1 MVCGNSIIADL
12 PQDTAKIGCIV
23 FLVMDKMFLQVCVPV
38 ALFFFFWPLEEGN
51 IRENVFLFHS
61 KSLDEFF

>member
-1 MVCGNSIIADL
+1 MGTLLLLTCHKI
-12 PQDTAKIGCIV
+12 TAKIGCIV
-23 FLVMDKMFLQVCVPV
+23 FRVMDKMFLQVCVPV